1 MAQSH
6 STAGTHTLGV
16 PDRARTWHSNF
27 KGEQKMEK
35 TKEMIRKYIA
45 NNILFTDNGYSY
57 PDDASFLG
65 EGIVDSM
72 NVLELVMFVEQ
83 NFGMKVDD
91 QEIIP
96 DNFDSVTKLATF
108 VQNKINRPTN
118 RAGSAGK

>member
-1 MAQSH
+1 
-6 STAGTHTLGV
+6 V
-16 PDRARTWHSNF
+16 
-27 KGEQKMEK
+27 EK

-45 NNILFTDNGYSY
+45 NNILFSDNGYPY
-57 PDDASFLG
+57 PDDASFLN

-96 DNFDSVTKLATF
+96 DNFDSVTKLATY
-108 VQNKINRPTN
+108 VENKARP
-118 RAGSAGK
+118 AV

>member
-1 MAQSH
+1 
-6 STAGTHTLGV
+6 
-16 PDRARTWHSNF
+16 
-27 KGEQKMEK
+27 MEK

-45 NNILFTDNGYSY
+45 NNILFTDNGYPY
-57 PDDASFLG
+57 PDDASFLN

-91 QEIIP
+91 QDIIP

-108 VQNKINRPTN
+108 VENKARL
-118 RAGSAGK
+118 AV